1 MTIRIS
7 KSEIDQFHRMHQNG
21 KGAFVQDFKLK
32 GLRRGQAFHQY
43 FKLEKI
49 TNEEDKK
56 FCDVLYNAT
65 DEEANIMI
73 ASIMDHGQ

>member
-32 GLRRGQAFHQY
+32 GLRLG
-43 FKLEKI
+43 
-49 TNEEDKK
+49 
-56 FCDVLYNAT
+56 
-65 DEEANIMI
+65 
-73 ASIMDHGQ
+73 

>member
-32 GLRRGQAFHQY
+32 GLRLGQAFHDH

-49 TNEEDKK
+49 TNEEDRK
-56 FCDVLYNAT
+56 FCLTLYYAADDKART
-65 DEEANIMI
+65 MI
-73 ASIMDHGQ
+73 ESITDHGQ